1 MKKQIYAAI
10 AVAALATLAACGSA
24 PTASEAAAPG
34 EWRADSAPADT
45 TGRVPNL
52 FGSGN

>member
-1 MKKQIYAAI
+1 MKKQIATLAAI
-10 AVAALATLAACGSA
+10 AALVTLAACGST
-24 PTASEAAAPG
+24 PTDSNAAAPG
-34 EWRADSAPADT
+34 EWQANSTPPDT

>member
-1 MKKQIYAAI
+1 VKKQISAAI
-10 AVAALATLAACGSA
+10 VIAALATLAACGSS
-24 PTASEAAAPG
+24 PTDSTAATPG
-34 EWRADSAPADT
+34 TWQADSAPADT

>member
-1 MKKQIYAAI
+1 MKKQISAAI
-10 AVAALATLAACGSA
+10 AIAALATLAACGST
-24 PTASEAAAPG
+24 PTEGTAATPG
-34 EWRADSAPADT
+34 SWQANSAPADT

>member
-1 MKKQIYAAI
+1 MKKQIT
-10 AVAALATLAACGSA
+10 AALSLAVLAVLAACGAA
-24 PTASEAAAPG
+24 PTAGDAAPAA
-34 EWRADSAPADT
+34 EWQASQQDT

>member
-1 MKKQIYAAI
+1 MKKQIS
-10 AVAALATLAACGSA
+10 AALAIAALVTLAACGST
-24 PTASEAAAPG
+24 PTASEAAVSG
-34 EWRADSAPADT
+34 EWQANTAQADT